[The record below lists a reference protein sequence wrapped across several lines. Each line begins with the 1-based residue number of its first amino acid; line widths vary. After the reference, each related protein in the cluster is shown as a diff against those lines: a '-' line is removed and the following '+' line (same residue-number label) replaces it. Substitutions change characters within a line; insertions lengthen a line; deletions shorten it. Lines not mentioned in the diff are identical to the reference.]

1 MTRPIA
7 NSPLRMINRYGKTC
21 TYLKETDGVYDPA
34 LSRVVRS
41 AGTSYSIRA
50 YKTDIAYR
58 ESQSPNIIGKD
69 AVVFLIAGVGLEFTP
84 EFNDKISDGAD
95 YQVMMISK
103 VEVNDVVALWR
114 LVCIRS

>member
-7 NSPLRMINRYGKTC
+7 NSPVRMIRRYGKDC
-21 TYLKETDGVYDPA
+21 TYLKELAGTYDPA
-34 LSRVVRS
+34 TSTVTR
-41 AGTSYSIRA
+41 ATGTSYVIKA
-50 YKTDIAYR
+50 YKTDVAYR
-58 ESQSPNIIGKD
+58 EGQTPNLVGKD
-69 AVVFLIAGVGLEFTP
+69 AVVFLVAGADLAFTP
-84 EFNDKISDGAD
+84 ELNDKISDSND